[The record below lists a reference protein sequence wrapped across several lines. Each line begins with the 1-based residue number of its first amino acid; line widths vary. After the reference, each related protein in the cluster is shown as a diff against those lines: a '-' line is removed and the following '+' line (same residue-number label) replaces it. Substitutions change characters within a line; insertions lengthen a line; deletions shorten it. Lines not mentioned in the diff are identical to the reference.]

1 MKMKMSQSFSLSLST
16 FFFLSLL
23 LNFHGSVNGD
33 DIVSDTCKKAAA
45 SDPQLKFDFCVSS
58 LQANPKSKIA
68 DLLGL
73 GVISMELSSSN
84 ATYIR
89 SYIGK
94 LLKDG
99 QGVDPRAKKN
109 LQDCLEL
116 YSNAI
121 VDVQYAII
129 ALKARDFMEANT
141 QMSAAMDA
149 STTCEDGFKEDK
161 GLVSPLA
168 KEDNDFFQLTAISL
182 AITNLVK

>member
-1 MKMKMSQSFSLSLST
+1 M
-16 FFFLSLL
+16 
-23 LNFHGSVNGD
+23 NFHIGVNGD
-33 DIVSDTCKKAAA
+33 DIISDTCQKAAA
-45 SDPQLKFDFCVSS
+45 SDPNLKYDFCVSS
-58 LQANPKSKIA
+58 LQANPKSKTA

-84 ATYIR
+84 ATYIS

-99 QGVDPRAKKN
+99 QGVDPKAKKY

-116 YSNAI
+116 YSDAI
-121 VDVQYAII
+121 VDVQDAIK
-129 ALKARDFMEANT
+129 ALNARDFMQANT

-149 STTCEDGFKEDK
+149 STTCEEGFKEEK